1 MDIARRTFLGTTTAA
16 LAGGAIGATPALAA
30 PAIVASQ
37 PELRWRM
44 TSSFPRSLDSLFGG
58 AQMLARYVSEATD
71 GRFQIQTFP
80 AGELV
85 PGLQAMDAVSSGAV
99 ECAQSA
105 TYFYV
110 GKNPALG
117 FGTGIPFGFNTRQQ
131 LSWWS
136 FGGGEQLINGILE
149 KYKVLAIPAGN
160 SGTQMGGFFRKP
172 VNTVEDLKGL
182 KFRISGLGGQVL
194 SRLGVITQQ
203 IPPSDVYAALERGTI
218 DAAEFVG
225 PYDDEKLGLVQVA
238 KYYYYPGWWEGGAL
252 LHLMIN
258 TDQWASLPKSYQTIL
273 RLASDAANNWMLSHY
288 DSVNPPALRRLVQ
301 QGVELKPFPGPVMDA
316 AYKAAQELYAEL
328 AASNTDFKACLDSMN
343 AIRNEQLVWLQIGEY
358 AFDSFNI
365 RTRTRGG

>member
-1 MDIARRTFLGTTTAA
+1 MDIARRTFLGATTAA
-16 LAGGAIGATPALAA
+16 LASGAASASSPAIAA
-30 PAIVASQ
+30 PAVVQSQ
-37 PELRWRM
+37 PDVRWRM
-44 TSSFPRSLDSLFGG
+44 TSSFPRSLDSIYGA
-58 AQMLARYVSEATD
+58 AQMLARYVSDATD

-85 PGLQAMDAVSSGAV
+85 PGLQAMDAVTSGAV

-149 KYKVLAIPAGN
+149 RYKVIAIPAGN
-160 SGTQMGGFFRKP
+160 SGCQMGGFFRKP
-172 VNTVEDLKGL
+172 LEKVEDLKGL
-182 KFRISGLGGQVL
+182 KFRIAGLGGQVL
-194 SRLGVITQQ
+194 SRLGVIPQQ
-203 IPPSDVYAALERGTI
+203 IPPTDVYAALERGTI

-252 LHLMIN
+252 LHLMVN
-258 TDQWASLPKSYQTIL
+258 TDQWASLPKSYQSIL
-273 RLASDAANNWMLSHY
+273 RLASDAANNWMLSRY

-301 QGVELKPFPGPVMDA
+301 QGVELRPFPAPIMEA
-316 AYKAAQELYAEL
+316 AYKASQSLYTEL
-328 AASNTDFKACLDSMN
+328 AATNPDFKACLDSMN

-365 RTRTRGG
+365 RTRGKG